1 MMNTFNPSNIFGN
14 GLPITL
20 TASMLERFIK
30 MKSGEQDVKVEIT
43 PKHIVLFGTTEVK
56 KMMFKKNVPF
66 RMTLKPIHVEKR
78 TISFELVEMKPIDRN
93 FINQKIFNRP
103 PFFEFE
109 NRMIKMNF
117 NAWNIV
123 KRIPV
128 GTIKSYELAE
138 GALKIKLSL

>member
-1 MMNTFNPSNIFGN
+1 MNTFNPSNIFGN
-14 GLPITL
+14 GLPIKF
-20 TASMLERFIK
+20 TASMLERIIK

-56 KMMFKKNVPF
+56 KMMFKKNMPF
-66 RMTLKPIHVEKR
+66 RITLKPVHVEKR
-78 TISFELVEMKPIDRN
+78 TISFELVEMKPIDSN

>member
-1 MMNTFNPSNIFGN
+1 MNTFNPSNVFGN

-30 MKSGEQDVKVEIT
+30 MKPGEQDVKVEIT
-43 PKHIVLFGTTEVK
+43 PKYIVLFGTTEVK

-66 RMTLKPIHVEKR
+66 RITLKPVHVEKR
-78 TISFELVEMKPIDRN
+78 TISFELVEMRPIDRN

>member
-1 MMNTFNPSNIFGN
+1 MNTFNPSNIFGN

-20 TASMLERFIK
+20 TASMLERIIK

-66 RMTLKPIHVEKR
+66 RITLKPIHVEKR

-109 NRMIKMNF
+109 NRMIKMDF

>member
-1 MMNTFNPSNIFGN
+1 
-14 GLPITL
+14 
-20 TASMLERFIK
+20 
-30 MKSGEQDVKVEIT
+30 
-43 PKHIVLFGTTEVK
+43 
-56 KMMFKKNVPF
+56 
-66 RMTLKPIHVEKR
+66 
-78 TISFELVEMKPIDRN
+78 MKPIDRN

-109 NRMIKMNF
+109 TRMIKMNF

>member
-1 MMNTFNPSNIFGN
+1 MNTFNPSNIFGN

-66 RMTLKPIHVEKR
+66 RITLKPVHVEKR
-78 TISFELVEMKPIDRN
+78 TISFELVEMRPIDRN

>member
-1 MMNTFNPSNIFGN
+1 MNTFNPSNIFGN

-20 TASMLERFIK
+20 TASMLERIIK
-30 MKSGEQDVKVEIT
+30 MKSGEQDVNVEIT

-66 RMTLKPIHVEKR
+66 RITLKPIHVEKR

-109 NRMIKMNF
+109 NRMIKMDF

>member
-1 MMNTFNPSNIFGN
+1 MNTFNPSNTFGN
-14 GLPITL
+14 GLPITI
-20 TASMLERFIK
+20 TATMLERIIK
-30 MKSGEQDVKVEIT
+30 MKSGEQAVKVEIT
-43 PKHIVLFGTTEVK
+43 PEHIVLIGTTEVK

-66 RMTLKPIHVEKR
+66 RITLKPVQVEKR

-103 PFFEFE
+103 PFFKFE
-109 NRMIKMNF
+109 NRIIKMNF

-138 GALKIKLSL
+138 GALKMKISL

>member
-1 MMNTFNPSNIFGN
+1 MNTFNPSNIFGN

-20 TASMLERFIK
+20 TASMLERIIK

-43 PKHIVLFGTTEVK
+43 PKYIVLFGTTEVK

-66 RMTLKPIHVEKR
+66 RITLKPIHVEKR

>member
-1 MMNTFNPSNIFGN
+1 MNTFNPSNIFGN

-20 TASMLERFIK
+20 TASMIERIIK

-56 KMMFKKNVPF
+56 KMMFKKSVPF
-66 RMTLKPIHVEKR
+66 RITLKPIHVEKR

>member
-1 MMNTFNPSNIFGN
+1 MNTFNPSNIFGN

-20 TASMLERFIK
+20 TASMLERIIK

-43 PKHIVLFGTTEVK
+43 PKYIVLFGRTEVK

-66 RMTLKPIHVEKR
+66 RITLKPVHVEKR

>member
-1 MMNTFNPSNIFGN
+1 MNTFNPSNIFGN

-20 TASMLERFIK
+20 TASMLERIIK

-43 PKHIVLFGTTEVK
+43 PKYIVLFGTTEVK

-66 RMTLKPIHVEKR
+66 RITLKPVHVEKR

>member
-1 MMNTFNPSNIFGN
+1 MNTFNPSNIFGN

-20 TASMLERFIK
+20 TASMLERIIK

-43 PKHIVLFGTTEVK
+43 PKNIVLFGTTEVK
-56 KMMFKKNVPF
+56 KMMFKKIVPF
-66 RMTLKPIHVEKR
+66 RITLKPAHVEKR

>member
-1 MMNTFNPSNIFGN
+1 MNTFNPSNISGN

-20 TASMLERFIK
+20 TASMLERIIK

-43 PKHIVLFGTTEVK
+43 PVHIVLFGTTEVK

-66 RMTLKPIHVEKR
+66 RITLKPIHVEKR

-128 GTIKSYELAE
+128 GTIKSYELVE

>member
-1 MMNTFNPSNIFGN
+1 MNTFNPSNIFGN

-43 PKHIVLFGTTEVK
+43 PKYIVLFGTTEVK

-66 RMTLKPIHVEKR
+66 RITLKPVHVEKR
-78 TISFELVEMKPIDRN
+78 TISFELVEMRPIDRN

>member
-1 MMNTFNPSNIFGN
+1 MNTFNPSNIFGN

-43 PKHIVLFGTTEVK
+43 PKYIVLFGTTEVK

-66 RMTLKPIHVEKR
+66 CITLKPVHVEKR
-78 TISFELVEMKPIDRN
+78 TISFELVEMRPIDRN

>member
-1 MMNTFNPSNIFGN
+1 MNTFNPSNIFGN

-20 TASMLERFIK
+20 TASMLERIIK

-66 RMTLKPIHVEKR
+66 RITLKPVHVEKR
-78 TISFELVEMKPIDRN
+78 TISFELVEMRPIDRN

>member
-1 MMNTFNPSNIFGN
+1 MNTFNPSNIFGN

-20 TASMLERFIK
+20 TASMLERIIK

-66 RMTLKPIHVEKR
+66 RITLKPVHVEKR

-103 PFFEFE
+103 PYFEFE

>member
-1 MMNTFNPSNIFGN
+1 MNTFNPSNIFGN

-66 RMTLKPIHVEKR
+66 RITLKPVHVEKR

>member
-1 MMNTFNPSNIFGN
+1 MNTFNPSNIFGN

-20 TASMLERFIK
+20 TASMLERIIK

-43 PKHIVLFGTTEVK
+43 PKYIVLFGTTEVK

-66 RMTLKPIHVEKR
+66 RITLKPVHVEKR

-109 NRMIKMNF
+109 NRTIKMNF

>member
-1 MMNTFNPSNIFGN
+1 MNTFNPSNIFGN

-20 TASMLERFIK
+20 TASMLERIIK

-66 RMTLKPIHVEKR
+66 RITLKPVHVEKR